1 MVKVVRIHAH
11 GGPEVL
17 RIEDL
22 PLAEPGPGQV
32 VLRNE
37 AVGLNFFDTYQ
48 REGIYPID
56 LPATL
61 GTESAGVVE
70 AVGPGVED
78 LKPGDRVANPGTQGA
93 YAEALVAPAASL
105 IHLPDHV
112 DTKVAA
118 ASLSKAMAVQALVE
132 SCYPV
137 TAGETVLF
145 HAAAGG
151 VGLIACQWLKA
162 LGARVIGTVGSDEK
176 AELARANGCD
186 IALVVPRDDVVAR
199 VKQET
204 GGEGVPVVFDSVG
217 NDSFETSLDSLRR
230 RGMLVS
236 FGQASG
242 LVDPFR
248 PNILAAHGS
257 LYLTRPLLDDF
268 IATPGEMAACTGRVF
283 GMMQSGNVKI
293 HIGQTYALADVTQAH
308 RDLQARRTIG
318 STVLLP

>member
-1 MVKVVRIHAH
+1 MVNVVRIHVH

-17 RIEDL
+17 QLEDVA
-22 PLAEPGPGQV
+22 LADPGPGEV

-37 AVGLNFFDTYQ
+37 AVGLNYFDTYQ

-56 LPATL
+56 LPAAL

-70 AVGPGVED
+70 AVGAAVD
-78 LKPGDRVANPGTQGA
+78 RVKPGDRVAASIQGA
-93 YAEALVAPAASL
+93 YAEALVAPVESL
-105 IHLPDHV
+105 TPLPDGV
-112 DTKVAA
+112 DARTAA
-118 ASLSKAMAVQALVE
+118 ACLSKAMTVQALVE

-137 TAGETVLF
+137 AAGETVLF

-162 LGARVIGTVGSDEK
+162 LGARVIGTVSTDEK

-186 IALVVPRDDVVAR
+186 IALVVPRDDVVER

-217 NDSFETSLDSLRR
+217 NDSFEISLKSLRR
-230 RGMLVS
+230 RGVLVS

-242 LVDPFR
+242 LVEPFR

-257 LYLTRPLLDDF
+257 IYLTRPLLDDF
-268 IATPGEMAACTGRVF
+268 IATPEALASCTGRVF
-283 GMMQSGNVKI
+283 EMLESGGVTI
-293 HIGQTYALADVTQAH
+293 HIGQTYPLAGVARAH
-308 RDLQARRTIG
+308 RDLHARKTIG

>member
-1 MVKVVRIHAH
+1 MTKVVRIHAH

-61 GTESAGVVE
+61 GVESAGVVE

-112 DTKVAA
+112 DTKIAA
-118 ASLSKAMAVQALVE
+118 ASLSKAMTVQALVE

-137 TAGETVLF
+137 AAGETVLF

-257 LYLTRPLLDDF
+257 LYLTRPLLGDF
-268 IATPGEMAACTGRVF
+268 IATPEEMAACTARVF
-283 GMMQSGNVKI
+283 GMMESGKVKI
-293 HIGQTYALADVTQAH
+293 NIGQTYALADVAQAH

>member
-17 RIEDL
+17 QLDDL
-22 PLAEPGPGQV
+22 PLAEPGPGEV
-32 VLRNE
+32 VLRNQ
-37 AVGLNFFDTYQ
+37 AVGLNYFDTYQ

-56 LPATL
+56 LPAAL
-61 GTESAGVVE
+61 GVESAGVVE
-70 AVGPGVED
+70 TVGDGVVGV
-78 LKPGDRVANPGTQGA
+78 KPGDRVATSAQGA
-93 YAEALVAPAASL
+93 YAEALVVPAASL
-105 IHLPDHV
+105 TPLPDHV
-112 DTKVAA
+112 DTRVAA
-118 ASLSKAMAVQALVE
+118 AGLSKAMTVQALVE

-162 LGARVIGTVGSDEK
+162 LGVRVIGTVSSDEK

-186 IALVVPRDDVVAR
+186 IALVVPRDDVAAR
-199 VKQET
+199 VRQET
-204 GGEGVPVVFDSVG
+204 GGDGVPVVFDSVG
-217 NDSFETSLDSLRR
+217 KDSFETSLQSLRR

-242 LVDPFR
+242 LVEPFR
-248 PNILAAHGS
+248 PNLLTAHGS
-257 LYLTRPLLDDF
+257 LYLTRPMLDDF
-268 IATPGEMAACTGRVF
+268 IATPAEMAACSGRVF
-283 GMMQSGNVKI
+283 DMLKSGKLKI
-293 HIGQTYALADVTQAH
+293 HIGQSYPLAEVAQAH
-308 RDLQARRTIG
+308 RDLHARKTIG

>member
-22 PLAEPGPGQV
+22 PLAEPGSGQV

-37 AVGLNFFDTYQ
+37 AVGLNFLDTYQ

-70 AVGPGVED
+70 AVSPGVED
-78 LKPGDRVANPGTQGA
+78 LKPGDGVANPGIQGA

-105 IHLPDHV
+105 IHLPEHV

-118 ASLSKAMAVQALVE
+118 ASLSKAMTVQALVE

-137 TAGETVLF
+137 AAGETVLF

-268 IATPGEMAACTGRVF
+268 IATPEEMAACTGRVF
-283 GMMQSGNVKI
+283 GMMESGKVKI
-293 HIGQTYALADVTQAH
+293 HIGQTYALADVAQAH

>member
-11 GGPEVL
+11 GGPDVL
-17 RIEDL
+17 LVEDL
-22 PLAEPGPGQV
+22 PLAEPGPGEV
-32 VLRNE
+32 VLRND
-37 AVGLNFFDTYQ
+37 AVGLNYFDTYQ
-48 REGIYPID
+48 RAGIYPID

-70 AVGPGVED
+70 AVGEGVD
-78 LKPGDRVANPGTQGA
+78 DFKPGDRVANPGTQGS
-93 YAEALVAPAASL
+93 YAEALIVPAANL
-105 IHLPDHV
+105 ILLPDHV
-112 DTKVAA
+112 DTRLAA
-118 ASLSKAMAVQALVE
+118 ASLSKAMTVQALVE

-137 TAGETVLF
+137 AAGETVLL

-162 LGARVIGTVGSDEK
+162 LGARVIGTVSSDEK

-199 VKQET
+199 VKRET
-204 GGEGVPVVFDSVG
+204 AGEGVPVVFDSVG

-242 LVDPFR
+242 LVEPFR

-257 LYLTRPLLDDF
+257 LYLTRPMLDDF
-268 IATPGEMAACTGRVF
+268 IATPEEMAACTGRVF
-283 GMMQSGNVKI
+283 DMMASGKLKI
-293 HIGQTYALADVTQAH
+293 HIGQTYPLADVAQAH
-308 RDLQARRTIG
+308 RDLHARKTIG
-318 STVLLP
+318 STILLP

>member
-1 MVKVVRIHAH
+1 M
-11 GGPEVL
+11 
-17 RIEDL
+17 
-22 PLAEPGPGQV
+22 
-32 VLRNE
+32 
-37 AVGLNFFDTYQ
+37 
-48 REGIYPID
+48 
-56 LPATL
+56 
-61 GTESAGVVE
+61 VE
-70 AVGPGVED
+70 AVSPGVED
-78 LKPGDRVANPGTQGA
+78 LKPGDRVANPGIQGA

-105 IHLPDHV
+105 IHLPEHV

-118 ASLSKAMAVQALVE
+118 ASLSKAMTVQALVE

-137 TAGETVLF
+137 AAGETVLF

-268 IATPGEMAACTGRVF
+268 IATPEEMAACTGRVF
-283 GMMQSGNVKI
+283 GMMESGKVKI
-293 HIGQTYALADVTQAH
+293 HIGQTYALADVAQAH